1 MSYILDAL
9 KKSDRERQDNSG
21 PTLQTLQRPIRESA
35 YLHSR
40 LILQLVIVILLLL
53 LALAALWIVNFSAFV
68 TTANSTATASD
79 SAAFRADNEIDGTVD
94 TAVDGTVDNSDNE
107 QLPAPG
113 VIGEAPA
120 PLIPFWQLPAAVQ
133 QEIPALTFSL
143 HIYAENP
150 KRRTII
156 INKNRMTEGDRVLP
170 ELLLESI
177 TAQGVILNWKKAYR
191 FSIDVV
197 EAW

>member
-21 PTLQTLQRPIRESA
+21 PTLQTIQRPLPRA
-35 YLHSR
+35 THLNSR
-40 LILQLVIVILLLL
+40 LILQLVIVVLLFL
-53 LALAALWIVNFSAFV
+53 LALAALWIVNSGVAKSAPQNAVANDVSPASEPLAVVV
-68 TTANSTATASD
+68 TEPQT
-79 SAAFRADNEIDGTVD
+79 RV
-94 TAVDGTVDNSDNE
+94 TAVE
-107 QLPAPG
+107 LP
-113 VIGEAPA
+113 V
-120 PLIPFWQLPAAVQ
+120 LVPFWQLPDTVQ
-133 QEIPALTFSL
+133 QDIPPLTFSL

-170 ELLLESI
+170 ELQLESI
-177 TAQGVILNWKKAYR
+177 TKQGVILNWKKTYR

>member
-53 LALAALWIVNFSAFV
+53 LALAALWIVYFSAFE

-94 TAVDGTVDNSDNE
+94 NSDNE
-107 QLPAPG
+107 QVPAPG

>member
-53 LALAALWIVNFSAFV
+53 LALAALWIVYFSAFE

-94 TAVDGTVDNSDNE
+94 NSDNE
-107 QLPAPG
+107 QVPAPG

-177 TAQGVILNWKKAYR
+177 TTQGVILNWKKAYR

>member
-53 LALAALWIVNFSAFV
+53 LALAALWIVYFSAFE

-79 SAAFRADNEIDGTVD
+79 SAAFRADNEI
-94 TAVDGTVDNSDNE
+94 DGTVDNSDNE

>member
-53 LALAALWIVNFSAFV
+53 LALAALWIVNFSAFE

-79 SAAFRADNEIDGTVD
+79 SAAFRADNEIDGT
-94 TAVDGTVDNSDNE
+94 VDGTVDNSDNE